1 MQEFASAWTP
11 HPGTAASAF
20 EVQNER
26 FLKINLGGGVVG
38 STGGRALDF
47 VWIKMGTMVAHVGG
61 GEVKFEREGVLEHG
75 FRHAMKKAFTS
86 EGADLVRAHS
96 KSRAPV
102 SLFLAEQGKSVV
114 LLRLAGDSVVVNG
127 NDLLA
132 FEPTGIK
139 HTITMMRNLSALV
152 SGGLFNVR
160 LEGHGFVAILAHGK
174 PIVLPVSSGHP
185 PVFTDPQA
193 TVAWSGSLVSDFHT
207 DVSFKTFIGRSS
219 GESFQMKFVAPQAHN
234 NGFVVVQ
241 PYEEVPRPEASKGA
255 SSG

>member
-1 MQEFASAWTP
+1 MATMQEFASAWTP
-11 HPGTAASAF
+11 YPGTAASTF
-20 EVQNER
+20 EVQNDR
-26 FLKINLGGGVVG
+26 FLKINLGGGG
-38 STGGRALDF
+38 PLHF
-47 VWIKMGTMVAHVGG
+47 VWIKMGTMVAYTG

-86 EGADLVRAHS
+86 EGADLVRASS
-96 KSRAPV
+96 KSGAPI
-102 SLFLAEQGKSVV
+102 SLFLADQAKSVV
-114 LLRLAGDSVVVNG
+114 LLRLVGDSVVVNG

-174 PIVLPVSSGHP
+174 PIVLPVSAGHL

-193 TVAWSGSLVSDFHT
+193 TVAWSGSLVSDFHI

>member
-11 HPGTAASAF
+11 QPGTAAF
-20 EVQNER
+20 EVQNDR
-26 FLKINLGGGVVG
+26 FLKINLG
-38 STGGRALDF
+38 SPLNF
-47 VWIKMGTMVAHVGG
+47 VWIKMGTMVAYTG

-86 EGADLVRAHS
+86 EGADLVRASS
-96 KSRAPV
+96 KSGSPV
-102 SLFLAEQGKSVV
+102 SLFLADQGKSVI
-114 LLRLAGDSVVVNG
+114 LLRLDGDSIVVNG

-139 HTITMMRNLSALV
+139 HTITMMRKLSSVV
-152 SGGLFNVR
+152 SSGLFNVR

-174 PIVLPVSSGHP
+174 PIVLPVYAGYP

-193 TVAWSGSLVSDFHT
+193 TVAWSGSLVPDFHT

-219 GESFQMKFVAPQAHN
+219 GESFQMKFIASEAHN
-234 NGFVVVQ
+234 NGFVVIQ
-241 PYEEVPRPEASKGA
+241 PYEEVPRPEVAG